1 MAFCHSCNF
10 LTVSNMPA
18 IVCLFIY
25 FSSRPPSPA
34 ACSLSFFI
42 QFFDL
47 FLYLA
52 SHFHSMSQC
61 GSLPFLPLCCVS
73 DCPSTRPLAAP
84 GAHFAEVVAVDPSHP
99 QRGALFR
106 VPVSG
111 CRQSS
116 YAERNQ
122 IVARQKPE
130 YFSNRTFLK
139 LKETQNKSKTV
150 SSASARLF
158 LSFVNIGIL

>member
-1 MAFCHSCNF
+1 V
-10 LTVSNMPA
+10 L
-18 IVCLFIY
+18 
-25 FSSRPPSPA
+25 
-34 ACSLSFFI
+34 FFI
-42 QFFDL
+42 
-47 FLYLA
+47 A
-52 SHFHSMSQC
+52 H
-61 GSLPFLPLCCVS
+61 PP
-73 DCPSTRPLAAP
+73 PRRAAP

-122 IVARQKPE
+122 IVTRQKPE

-139 LKETQNKSKTV
+139 LKETQNKSNKFTGK
-150 SSASARLF
+150 RIF
-158 LSFVNIGIL
+158 IRK